1 MKKFQFENGLSK
13 NVIRRQNGI
22 LPYGYVEMQDG
33 RVFTFSNKYNDTIA
47 DHYEVMVEN
56 KSGRRLNVN
65 KNNGVA
71 YLTVL

>member
-47 DHYEVMVEN
+47 DHYEVMVED

-65 KNNGVA
+65 KNNGIA

>member
-22 LPYGYVEMQDG
+22 LPYGYVEMQGG
-33 RVFTFSNKYNDTIA
+33 RVFTFSNRYNDTIA

>member
-33 RVFTFSNKYNDTIA
+33 RVFAFSNKYNDTIA